1 MNKPLPA
8 PIMSSE
14 VDQNTVEFFG
24 LDFNIIDENMAVYQ
38 IRQLEKQSGYFY
50 VVTPNVDHIVQLD
63 KSTDSSLIEAYQG
76 ADMIICDS
84 RILSFLAKRSG
95 INLDAVPGS
104 DLTRELLRT
113 GRKNW
118 RVAMIGGGS
127 LLHKKLQTLYPDYE
141 WVFHEP
147 PMGIRRNL
155 AARITIAEFIE
166 DKKADMVFFAIGAP
180 QSEITCREIALRGKA
195 TGVALCIGA
204 SLEFLTGAKR
214 RAPRWMQRTGL
225 EWLYRLGSEP
235 RRLWRRYLVEGPKIF
250 PIWWRWKKLKRK

>member
-1 MNKPLPA
+1 MNKPSPA
-8 PIMSSE
+8 PMMSSE
-14 VDQNTVEFFG
+14 ADQTTVEFFG
-24 LDFNIIDENMAVYQ
+24 LEFNTIDEDMAVRQ
-38 IRQLEKQSGYFY
+38 IRQLEQRSGYFY

-63 KSTDSSLIEAYQG
+63 KSTDRLLIEAYQG

-84 RILSFLAKRSG
+84 RILSFLAKRAG
-95 INLDAVPGS
+95 IKLDAVPGS

-113 GRKNW
+113 GRKGW
-118 RVAMIGGGS
+118 RLAMIGGGP
-127 LLHKKLQTLYPDYE
+127 LLHEKLQTLYPDYE
-141 WVFHEP
+141 WSFHEP

-155 AARITIAEFIE
+155 AARIAISEFIE

-214 RAPRWMQRTGL
+214 RAPYWMQRTGM
-225 EWLYRLGSEP
+225 EWLYRLGNEP
-235 RRLWRRYLVEGPKIF
+235 SRLWRRYLVDGPKIF
-250 PIWWRWKKLKRK
+250 AIWWRWKNLKRK